1 MTTSRA
7 TTDIADEILEIL
19 EGRKRERTVE
29 AAAVEAAK
37 EPVPEEV
44 TTLTT
49 TPWANRDDG
58 RTMRLVPFSEM
69 FWTPKYVPDHLV
81 PEFKGYNSA
90 IKPEPYIPP
99 VQEFETLSLSISLG
113 LKVNVVGPTGA
124 GKTLMY
130 EYYAASTG
138 RPYLRIEHNMELDK
152 ASIFGQVHINV
163 DDDGKQ
169 STDFVM
175 GVLPKSLAEPTLC
188 NLDELSRASG
198 FANVMYQRLLD
209 RRELAL
215 PELKSGGT
223 LKPDD
228 FWVVCASDN
237 TKGNG
242 EDMDLYSASNVQ
254 DASFINRWDIV
265 IEQDYLTQEQE
276 IRLLAGISRTI
287 TPTEAERL
295 AKFSYLC
302 HAGFKKGDIATA
314 FSPRNLTAIA
324 KLVDAGVTVKDA
336 IRMNY
341 TTRCS
346 KSEQSA
352 VQEFVAAA
360 FGR

>member
-1 MTTSRA
+1 MSDKTS
-7 TTDIADEILEIL
+7 DIADEILEIL
-19 EGRKRERTVE
+19 EGRKASRTPVAPVE
-29 AAAVEAAK
+29 
-37 EPVPEEV
+37 PETEV
-44 TTLTT
+44 STLLT
-49 TPWANRDDG
+49 TPWATRDDG
-58 RTMRLVPFSEM
+58 KEMRLVPFSVM
-69 FWTPKYVPDHLV
+69 FWAPKHVPDHYV
-81 PEFKGYNSA
+81 PEFRGYNSVMPPA
-90 IKPEPYIPP
+90 PYIPP
-99 VQEFETLSLSISLG
+99 TEEFETLSLSISLG

-163 DDDGKQ
+163 DDEGRQ
-169 STDFVM
+169 STDFIM
-175 GVLPKSLAEPTLC
+175 GILPKSLAEPTLC

-215 PELKSGGT
+215 PEMKAGGVLT
-223 LKPDD
+223 PDE

-265 IEQDYLTQEQE
+265 IEQDYLTKEQE
-276 IRLLAGISRTI
+276 VKLLDAISKTMKH
-287 TPTEAERL
+287 PDQERL
-295 AKFSYLC
+295 SKFSYLC
-302 HAGFKKGDIATA
+302 HAAFKKGDVATA
-314 FSPRNLTAIA
+314 FSPRNLTAIS
-324 KLVDAGVTVKDA
+324 KLVDAGVPIKQA
-336 IRMNY
+336 IQMNFI
-341 TTRCS
+341 TRCS

-352 VQEFVAAA
+352 VQEFLAAS